1 MKTLDSRVWPKSV
14 LMIARRKIRVGV
26 AAMVSA
32 GFSVVGV

>member
-32 GFSVVGV
+32 RFLVAGV